1 MSKYTIFLE
10 ENLSENEIQKV
21 LDAIFLLRGIKKIEK
36 IEDDFSSDS
45 SYNLKTEPSSPDF
58 VSPQSQPF
66 TAPTSIMPENIT
78 QEKTVQSNLESDIS
92 PDKAENQRR
101 IISEALRWGINNKR
115 ITIEEIKD
123 VSPQETVDI
132 AQKIIKNMSD
142 DERKKLL
149 EF

>member
-132 AQKIIKNMSD
+132 AQFGEIIKN
-142 DERKKLL
+142 
-149 EF
+149 